1 MIDFFLHLH
10 ACSLCTS
17 HFNCSCSLAE
27 VFLGSISDVLQ
38 PALGLDC
45 AEFDPELQKLQLHVR
60 GVYIARQWF
69 SHDFSMSV
77 QECRD
82 AMSSLSE
89 LCSLNS
95 FWKHS

>member
-1 MIDFFLHLH
+1 M
-10 ACSLCTS
+10 
-17 HFNCSCSLAE
+17 
-27 VFLGSISDVLQ
+27 FLGSISDVVQ

-45 AEFDPELQKLQLHVR
+45 AKFDLELQKLQLHVR

-89 LCSLNS
+89 LCSLMQRRCQMLRWLLTS
-95 FWKHS
+95 KRAWEG